1 MTNKQENSSTLND
14 IQLLTA
20 SEDISKATTSILEN
34 TLQIFLPF
42 KRIDKTE
49 IYKKFMKNN
58 QILEIETNHLEKVFV
73 RGRLLGQIHKDIL
86 EVLMFQKKYFSMNG
100 KNFKIKTTAYEIS
113 KKLNKNLGKK
123 KYILDKIKE
132 ISDCSIELVA
142 SSNKTILF
150 NFIDNIEINDN
161 NEVVI
166 EFTKAYTYFLAST
179 NLINYSEYLDS
190 ILEIETIKSKE
201 LKRNINHEFIKSIV
215 RYILTNNGKN
225 SQISINRLTEKLN
238 LQSIMSQREI
248 NEGLYDLRREEVKE
262 YLKMNFGIELTSNS
276 ETLTFNKNKNHQF
289 IQTQNSLF

>member
-1 MTNKQENSSTLND
+1 MINNQTSTLND

-20 SEDISKATTSILEN
+20 SEDISRATTSILEN

-49 IYKKFMKNN
+49 IHKKFMKNN
-58 QILEIETNHLEKVFV
+58 QILEIETQHLEKVFI

-100 KNFKIKTTAYEIS
+100 KNFKIKTTAYEIT

-123 KYILDKIKE
+123 KYIIDKIKE
-132 ISDCSIELVA
+132 IADCTIELR
-142 SSNKTILF
+142 SSNNKTIIF
-150 NFIDNIEINDN
+150 NFIDNVNIDDDN
-161 NEVVI
+161 TVII

-190 ILEIETIKSKE
+190 ILNIESIKSKDI
-201 LKRNINHEFIKSIV
+201 KRNINSEFIKSIV

-225 SQISINRLTEKLN
+225 SQISINKLTEKLN
-238 LQSIMSQREI
+238 LQSIMTQREI
-248 NEGLYDLRREEVKE
+248 NEGLYDLRREEIQE
-262 YLKMNFGIELTSNS
+262 YLKLNFGIELTSNS
-276 ETLTFNKNKNHQF
+276 ETLTFNKNKSHQF

>member
-1 MTNKQENSSTLND
+1 MINQDSSSTLNE

-20 SEDISKATTSILEN
+20 TEDISRATTSILEN

-58 QILEIETNHLEKVFV
+58 QILEIKTQHLEKVFV

-113 KKLNKNLGKK
+113 KKLGKNLGKK

-132 ISDCSIELVA
+132 IMDCSIEMQGNN
-142 SSNKTILF
+142 NKTILF
-150 NFIDNIEINDN
+150 NFIDNIDIKDN

-179 NLINYSEYLDS
+179 NLIDYSDHLDS
-190 ILEIETIKSKE
+190 ILEIENIKAKDI
-201 LKRNINHEFIKSIV
+201 KRNINTEFIKSVV

-225 SQISINRLTEKLN
+225 SQISLLKLTEKLN
-238 LQSIMSQREI
+238 LESVMTEREI
-248 NEGLYDLRREEVKE
+248 NEGLFDLTRVEVQE
-262 YLKMNFGIELTSNS
+262 YLKSNFGIELTSNS
-276 ETLTFNKNKNHQF
+276 ETLTFNKNKNHHF

>member
-1 MTNKQENSSTLND
+1 MINQDSSSTLNE

-20 SEDISKATTSILEN
+20 TEDISRATTSILEN

-58 QILEIETNHLEKVFV
+58 QILEIKTQHLEKVFV

-113 KKLNKNLGKK
+113 KKLGKNLGKK

-132 ISDCSIELVA
+132 IMDCSIEMQGNN
-142 SSNKTILF
+142 NKTILF
-150 NFIDNIEINDN
+150 NFIDNIDIKDN

-179 NLINYSEYLDS
+179 NLIDYSDHLDS
-190 ILEIETIKSKE
+190 ILEIENIKAKDI
-201 LKRNINHEFIKSIV
+201 KRNINTEFIKSVV

-225 SQISINRLTEKLN
+225 SQISLLKLTEKLN
-238 LQSIMSQREI
+238 LESVMTQREI
-248 NEGLYDLRREEVKE
+248 NEGLFDLTRVEVQE
-262 YLKMNFGIELTSNS
+262 YLKSNFGIELTSNS
-276 ETLTFNKNKNHQF
+276 ETLSFNKNKNHHF

>member
-1 MTNKQENSSTLND
+1 MINQDSSSTLNE

-20 SEDISKATTSILEN
+20 TEDISRATTSILEN

-58 QILEIETNHLEKVFV
+58 QILEIKTQHLEKVFV

-113 KKLNKNLGKK
+113 KKLGKNLGKK

-132 ISDCSIELVA
+132 IMDCSIEMQGNN
-142 SSNKTILF
+142 NKTILF
-150 NFIDNIEINDN
+150 NFIDNIDIKDN

-179 NLINYSEYLDS
+179 NLIDYYDHLDS
-190 ILEIETIKSKE
+190 ILEIENIKAKDI
-201 LKRNINHEFIKSIV
+201 KRNINTEFIKSVV

-225 SQISINRLTEKLN
+225 SQISLLKLTEKLN
-238 LQSIMSQREI
+238 LESVMTQREI
-248 NEGLYDLRREEVKE
+248 NEGLFDLTSVEVQE
-262 YLKMNFGIELTSNS
+262 YLKSNFGIELTSNS
-276 ETLTFNKNKNHQF
+276 ETLSFNKNKNHHF